1 MSVVSKS
8 LGDRIVVWLTEK
20 FELDQNVSVGF
31 LRETKYVYSQRD
43 KDTILVST
51 GDKELTPYALGGEVY
66 MTAEVIDIYVTT
78 IGGRRRFEDLVEKIK
93 EAIIEHRKGD
103 EVRRYAFVVLRRV
116 RDFSD
121 EARGIWKGIIE
132 VEGRA
137 VAG

>member
-1 MSVVSKS
+1 MSVISKS

-31 LRETKYVYSQRD
+31 LRETKYVHSQRD

-121 EARGIWKGIIE
+121 EARGVWKGIIE

>member
-43 KDTILVST
+43 KDTVLVST

>member
-31 LRETKYVYSQRD
+31 LRETKYVHSQRD

-66 MTAEVIDIYVTT
+66 MAAEVIDIYVTT